1 LPTRKPTAEST
12 GIAQAGDAL
21 AGDASAGT
29 AQAGDAS
36 AGDGRVGVRKT
47 YKLFIGGSFPRSES
61 GRSYV
66 VSDADGEFLANAALA
81 SRKDVR
87 DAVRAARA
95 AVSPW
100 AGATA
105 YNRGQILYRIAEMLE
120 GRRSQFVEEVRAGE
134 GRPEAAA
141 AAEVDAAIDR
151 WVWYAGWSDKV
162 AQVHGNA
169 NPVAGPF
176 FNLTTPEPTGVVGIV
191 APADSSLL
199 GLVSVIAPV
208 IVTGNVCVTLAS
220 EARPLP
226 AVTLTEVLATSDLPG
241 GVVNLLTGRV
251 AETAPWL
258 AAHMDVNA
266 VDLTGVSDPE
276 LGTALEVAAAENLKR
291 VIRPRPD
298 EDWSAEPGLDR
309 LFAFL
314 EAKTVWHP
322 KGF

>member
-1 LPTRKPTAEST
+1 LPTKKIGDQVQVQESP
-12 GIAQAGDAL
+12 
-21 AGDASAGT
+21 
-29 AQAGDAS
+29 
-36 AGDGRVGVRKT
+36 RVGVRKT
-47 YKLFIGGSFPRSES
+47 YKLFIGGAFPRSES

-66 VSDADGEFLANAALA
+66 VSSADGQFLANAALA

-95 AVSPW
+95 AVAPW
-100 AGATA
+100 SGATA

-120 GRRSQFVEEVRAGE
+120 GRRAQFTDEVREGE
-134 GRPEAAA
+134 GVSKSAAA
-141 AAEVDAAIDR
+141 AQVDASIDR

-176 FNLTTPEPTGVVGIV
+176 FNLTTPEPTGVVGVV
-191 APADSSLL
+191 APAEPSLL
-199 GLVSVIAPV
+199 GLVSVVAPV
-208 IVTGNVCVTLAS
+208 IVTGNACVVLAS
-220 EARPLP
+220 EDRPLP
-226 AVTLTEVLATSDLPG
+226 AITLAEVLATSDLPG

-251 AETAPWL
+251 AETGPWL

-266 VDLTGVSDPE
+266 VDLAGVADAG
-276 LGTALEVAAAENLKR
+276 LATDLEVAAAENLKR
-291 VIRPRPD
+291 VTRPRPD
-298 EDWSAEPGLDR
+298 ADWWAEPGVER

-322 KGF
+322 KGV